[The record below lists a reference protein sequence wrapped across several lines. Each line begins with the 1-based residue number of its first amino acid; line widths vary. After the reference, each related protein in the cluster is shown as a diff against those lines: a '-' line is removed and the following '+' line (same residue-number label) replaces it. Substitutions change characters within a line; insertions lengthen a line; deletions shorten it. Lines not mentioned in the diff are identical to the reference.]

1 MRLNLYYTTLSL
13 LAYSVA
19 AVKLEN
25 QMHSHSHDLDDYI
38 CGANGS
44 ESGGKSKCDNLWQ
57 DLAKLTRKMEHELG
71 GGDGDSES
79 SSSGCMPL
87 EKLKKQCASMHHG
100 GPAAAPAGGKKSK
113 ESAEEGDDSDS
124 KKTALGGA
132 DKKDSGAKAPK
143 A

>member
-1 MRLNLYYTTLSL
+1 
-13 LAYSVA
+13 
-19 AVKLEN
+19 
-25 QMHSHSHDLDDYI
+25 MHSHSHDLDDYI

-79 SSSGCMPL
+79 SSGCMPL

-100 GPAAAPAGGKKSK
+100 GRAAAPAGGKKSK
-113 ESAEEGDDSDS
+113 ESAEEGDDSES